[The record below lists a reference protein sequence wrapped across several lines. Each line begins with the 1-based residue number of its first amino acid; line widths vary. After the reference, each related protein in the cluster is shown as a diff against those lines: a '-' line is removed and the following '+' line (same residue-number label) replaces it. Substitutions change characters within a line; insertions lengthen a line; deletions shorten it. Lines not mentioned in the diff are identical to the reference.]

1 MVKAIGRYLADE
13 MEKGKVYVIY
23 KSEEHTKNEVRPR
36 KYLVLVDMAQENY
49 VCICAWFQKDGILCV
64 HILRTLI
71 QMNKHTL
78 PENYFIDRWRPIER
92 KEVRNVTTFIPAE
105 LTGSN
110 NTLRYNLLSKCFC

>member
-1 MVKAIGRYLADE
+1 
-13 MEKGKVYVIY
+13 MEKEKVYVIY

-49 VCICAWFQKDGILCV
+49 MCICAWFQKDGILCV

-92 KEVRNVTTFIPAE
+92 KEVRNATTFIPAE